1 MKPFSDT
8 GLTSRQRKFNYQLSR
23 SRVVVENA
31 FGRLKGRWRFLMKC
45 NDNDIKYVPNIV
57 TACCVL
63 HNLCEMHGDL
73 CDDDWVRVD
82 PNLQTL
88 ETSSTSSTS
97 NTSSATSAQSSGSV
111 IRDALCDYFDAL

>member
-8 GLTSRQRKFNYQLSR
+8 GLTNRQRKFNYQLSH

-57 TACCVL
+57 TACC
-63 HNLCEMHGDL
+63 EEGD
-73 CDDDWVRVD
+73 CTFVDTWVMLV
-82 PNLQTL
+82 
-88 ETSSTSSTS
+88 
-97 NTSSATSAQSSGSV
+97 A
-111 IRDALCDYFDAL
+111 